1 MFDMLRAGL
10 FGRRHSMCGTQ
21 SHITLQKLTK
31 FTYEQFIKK
40 SPAQIA
46 GSLEI
51 FRGYLAIIQ
60 QLFSIYLAAI

>member
-1 MFDMLRAGL
+1 
-10 FGRRHSMCGTQ
+10 MCGTQ

-51 FRGYLAIIQ
+51 FSGYLAIIQ

>member
-1 MFDMLRAGL
+1 
-10 FGRRHSMCGTQ
+10 MCGTQ